1 MDNERIENENINDD
15 IETTEPVAEP
25 AEEAEQPLEWSAIKR
40 PKREVAETAEGDAEE
55 SAEGDESCDS
65 ESGEPDILKI
75 PEPEVKVA
83 EVEDIGPIEEFSTD
97 TATMAKMAK
106 KAGKEARR
114 EAKLNTPDHED
125 DGSVLKIKSFRQIW
139 DKICL
144 VLLVLSIALPV
155 GLLVYIIMHFFL

>member
-1 MDNERIENENINDD
+1 MDNERIENENLNDD

-25 AEEAEQPLEWSAIKR
+25 AEENEQPVEWSAIKR
-40 PKREVAETAEGDAEE
+40 PRREVTKTAECDVGE
-55 SAEGDESCDS
+55 SAECDESYDDKS
-65 ESGEPDILKI
+65 DEPEIVEM

-97 TATMAKMAK
+97 TAVMAKMAK
-106 KAGKEARR
+106 KAGKEARK
-114 EAKLNTPDHED
+114 EAKQNTPDYED
-125 DGSVLKIKSFRQIW
+125 DGSILKTKSFRGTW

-155 GLLVYIIMHFFL
+155 GLLVYIIMHYFL

>member
-40 PKREVAETAEGDAEE
+40 PKREVAETAECDAEE
-55 SAEGDESCDS
+55 SAESDESCDY
-65 ESGEPDILKI
+65 ESDEPEIVKM

-97 TATMAKMAK
+97 TAAMAKMAK
-106 KAGKEARR
+106 KAGKEARK
-114 EAKLNTPDHED
+114 EAKQNTPDYKD
-125 DGSVLKIKSFRQIW
+125 DGSIFTSKGFRGTW